1 MALSPLSAL
10 FQAPVAG
17 VPVVAAAS
25 AEGNEED
32 DLAEMEAF
40 VSDMPAAEGS
50 DVAAAPRLPP
60 APRTKKPKKPK
71 SAAARAAGETAA
83 AKAEGGGAAA
93 RGVTPAI
100 VKSTRGRRTSAE
112 TWAKLSDKEKARRES
127 NRRSA
132 QLAKKKKAEE
142 IKQLEESNAATR
154 EKIAELDRLLP
165 ALTEEA
171 RQAAAQ
177 LPEGAVAAS
186 NPLQQQHIAAAVWA
200 DPVLNDLFG
209 DDPQ

>member
-1 MALSPLSAL
+1 MEAG
-10 FQAPVAG
+10 APVL
-17 VPVVAAAS
+17 AAA
-25 AEGNEED
+25 AAAADDDEAYD

-40 VSDMPAAEGS
+40 VSEMPAAEGS
-50 DVAAAPRLPP
+50 DVAAAPKLPP
-60 APRTKKPKKPK
+60 VPRAKKKPKKPK
-71 SAAARAAGETAA
+71 AAAA
-83 AKAEGGGAAA
+83 AKAEGEIVTANAEAEGGAGGASSGGA
-93 RGVTPAI
+93 RGASPAI

-142 IKQLEESNAATR
+142 IKQLEESNASTR

-177 LPEGAVAAS
+177 IPRGAFAAG
-186 NPLQQQHIAAAVWA
+186 NPLQQQHIAAAVGA
-200 DPVLNDLFG
+200 DPVLSGLFG
-209 DDPQ
+209 DPQ